1 MTSSGRPL
9 CRDLAMRQ
17 LRGWKGANARRHNP
31 FTGTGIPKSTVAA
44 KPAITL
50 RRADYEKKRE
60 AKEQ

>member
-1 MTSSGRPL
+1 
-9 CRDLAMRQ
+9 MRQ